1 LYYYF
6 NTMFKNNIPIYVQ
19 ISDLIKKRIV
29 RNEYMQVLPT
39 VRELAMELNVNPNTV
54 ARAYRELERQ
64 GIIKTRVGSGTS
76 VNSNKKENLK
86 KELVME
92 AVENFLLALRELGLG
107 SKTIKNLLEE
117 VYDRDKESE
126 KTISRD

>member
-1 LYYYF
+1 
-6 NTMFKNNIPIYVQ
+6 MFKDNIPIYVQ

-29 RNEYMQVLPT
+29 RNEYKEVLPT

-54 ARAYRELERQ
+54 ARAYRELERE
-64 GIIKTRVGSGTS
+64 GIVKTRVGSGTS
-76 VNSNKKENLK
+76 VNPNKKENLK

-92 AVENFLLALRELGLG
+92 TVENFLLALRELGLG
-107 SKTIKNLLEE
+107 SETIKNLLEE

-126 KTISRD
+126 KKIPRD

>member
-1 LYYYF
+1 
-6 NTMFKNNIPIYVQ
+6 MFKDNIPIYVQ

-29 RNEYMQVLPT
+29 RNEYTKVLPT

-76 VNSNKKENLK
+76 VNSDKKENLK

-126 KTISRD
+126 KTIPGD

>member
-1 LYYYF
+1 
-6 NTMFKNNIPIYVQ
+6 MFKNNIPIYVQ

>member
-1 LYYYF
+1 
-6 NTMFKNNIPIYVQ
+6 MFKDNIPIYVQ

-29 RNEYMQVLPT
+29 RNEYTEVLPT

-76 VNSNKKENLK
+76 VNPNKKENLK

-92 AVENFLLALRELGLG
+92 TVENFLLALRELGLG
-107 SKTIKNLLEE
+107 SETIKNLLEE

-126 KTISRD
+126 KKIPRD